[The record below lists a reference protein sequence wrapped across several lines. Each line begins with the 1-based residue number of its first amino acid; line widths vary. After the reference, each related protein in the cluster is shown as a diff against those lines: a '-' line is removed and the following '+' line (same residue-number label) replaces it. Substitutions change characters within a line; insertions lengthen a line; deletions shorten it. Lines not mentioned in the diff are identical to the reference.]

1 MDSNGKQVARNL
13 ILFGFFSLTASM
25 VLTVYE
31 YPTFATAK
39 LHLVFFL
46 VLGGIF

>member
-1 MDSNGKQVARNL
+1 MKQLSNPSKQKISMFEFL
-13 ILFGFFSLTASM
+13 SLTALM

-39 LHLVFFL
+39 LHLVFL
-46 VLGGIF
+46 